1 MVISCQECGKEVEER
16 FQFCPFCG
24 KKLIKPKICSDCGFK
39 LKENFMFCPDCGKKW
54 DSSEKTI
61 MPKPEKEKKT
71 GVEKAETIEK
81 VEETKPLEKP
91 KSVEKVEPKAAL
103 PKISRRLP
111 SKLKMPGKKVLMII
125 SVICIVLVAAAA
137 VILFNPFNNA
147 NTNGSPYGG
156 RTFSIVI
163 ENNYG
168 SNVICNLKV
177 GAFLYGISDFSI
189 PSGETFLTE
198 VIEDALNQI
207 LLSSD
212 YDITLFVSSDEGESS
227 DTAIGVT
234 ESATFVISDDN
245 GIISVNCTGS
255 Q

>member
-24 KKLIKPKICSDCGFK
+24 KKLIKPKICSNCGFK

-61 MPKPEKEKKT
+61 MPKSEKERKT
-71 GVEKAETIEK
+71 GVKKAETIEK
-81 VEETKPLEKP
+81 VEETKPLEEP

-125 SVICIVLVAAAA
+125 SVIGIVLVAVAAM
-137 VILFNPFNNA
+137 ILFNPFD
-147 NTNGSPYGG
+147 TNGTSSGG
-156 RTFSIVI
+156 GTFSVTV
-163 ENNYG
+163 ENNYSDSVEYYFIIDDYYNIG
-168 SNVICNLKV
+168 SLNTPYTLLTDDSMTFNINENDLTIPKNQHKV
-177 GAFLYGISDFSI
+177 TLSAYVNDGPWIS
-189 PSGETFLTE
+189 ETT
-198 VIEDALNQI
+198 
-207 LLSSD
+207 SD
-212 YDITLFVSSDEGESS
+212 
-227 DTAIGVT
+227 VT
-234 ESATFVISDDN
+234 ESATFEISGDN
-245 GIISVNCTGS
+245 GSISVNCTGS